1 MVGPDATRE
10 RLDRLLSQAIDGLSR
25 VRIKALIE
33 AGQVQIGQTGDMGTV
48 TEASYR
54 VKPGEVIKLRVPPA
68 EAAVPKPQ
76 AMDLTIVYEDE
87 HLIVIDKPA
96 GLVVHPAPGHPDR
109 TLVNALLAHCGDSLS
124 GVGGVRRPGIV
135 HRLDKDTS
143 GLLVAA
149 KHDAAHAGL
158 SDLFAR
164 HDIQRRYRALIW
176 GRPGQKKGRIEGNI
190 GRDPNN
196 RKKMAVVQ
204 RGGKPA
210 VTHYVQVETYGLTA
224 SLVECQLETGR
235 THQIRVHMASIGHP
249 VLGDPLYGRA
259 RRGRG
264 AELEEPLRHAV
275 AAFKR
280 QALHAV
286 ELGFRHPMDGRD
298 LIFHSPLP
306 HDMKD
311 LEALFQRFNC
321 A

>member
-164 HDIQRRYRALIW
+164 HDIQRRYRALVW
-176 GRPGQKKGRIEGNI
+176 GRPGQNKGRIEGNI